1 MSIVL
6 GLTGGIAS
14 GKSTVSHYLKEL
26 GYPVID
32 ADLIAREVMEPDKPA
47 YHKVIDFFGPEIVN
61 KDQSINRKRVGE
73 IVFSDPEKLKML
85 NEMVH
90 SEIFS
95 EIMKRKTELIE
106 AGHPLIVL
114 DIPLLYETGYDEE
127 VDCVMVIYIDSAIQ
141 LNRLKKRDELT
152 DEEAIKRIESQESLE
167 MKKDKADVVIN
178 NNGTIEQTMDQID
191 NWLTENGYSSP
202 L

>member
-1 MSIVL
+1 
-6 GLTGGIAS
+6 
-14 GKSTVSHYLKEL
+14 
-26 GYPVID
+26 
-32 ADLIAREVMEPDKPA
+32 
-47 YHKVIDFFGPEIVN
+47 
-61 KDQSINRKRVGE
+61 
-73 IVFSDPEKLKML
+73 
-85 NEMVH
+85 MVH